1 MDIKNEELDIDQL
14 MIKPVAMMTGGELFA
29 IQRKA
34 FAKTKENHTVENFPE
49 FVYGISGIMQLFN
62 CSKSKAQKLKKE
74 VIVDA
79 IDQDQRTIIVDA
91 KKALQLFKEYAK
103 TKKRRF
109 L

>member
-1 MDIKNEELDIDQL
+1 MDIHSLKK
-14 MIKPVAMMTGGELFA
+14 KPIAMMTGEEFIALQKEEFK
-29 IQRKA
+29 ID
-34 FAKTKENHTVENFPE
+34 FEKENTPSPSVPE
-49 FVYGISGIMQLFN
+49 FVYGISGIQQLFS